1 MWEVRSLQQSVQR
14 GGFYLNVEGDSKTS
28 GITPME
34 PLLALHSPPQPPWSH
49 THTLL
54 CAHAYTHVLTHMFIH
69 TLMRTHTHISML
81 TRACLHTCSNTH
93 SCSRVHMLTLI
104 HTCSYTHTRA
114 YTCSHT
120 HMPIHTSHFSRRP
133 LFRAREAP
141 TVRNPE
147 GGAPQSNPRFPQLG
161 ERHREP
167 LQVPVKTSFL
177 QTQVLSQD
185 VAVAK

>member
-104 HTCSYTHTRA
+104 HTCSYTHSCIHMLT
-114 YTCSHT
+114 HT
-120 HMPIHTSHFSRRP
+120 HAHTH
-133 LFRAREAP
+133 LTLQQEAP
-141 TVRNPE
+141 IQSKRSTHSEEPWRGCPTE
-147 GGAPQSNPRFPQLG
+147 QPKISPAWGKAQGTSPGASENLFPSD
-161 ERHREP
+161 
-167 LQVPVKTSFL
+167 TSL
-177 QTQVLSQD
+177 VTGCGCC
-185 VAVAK
+185 